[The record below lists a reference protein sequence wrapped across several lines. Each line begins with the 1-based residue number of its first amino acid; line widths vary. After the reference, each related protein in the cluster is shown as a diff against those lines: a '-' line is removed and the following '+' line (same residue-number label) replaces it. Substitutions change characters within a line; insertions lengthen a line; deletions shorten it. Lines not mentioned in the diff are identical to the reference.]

1 MGVVGSVAVGIFGVF
16 WTIMA
21 ASMEAPG
28 FFVLFGIVFVGVA
41 IAQAIFHFI
50 NATSKNRM
58 SMFDITEGN
67 EEPDPIDRFIS
78 KAEYEEVTHQRSNTY
93 QDTHSHQAQ
102 AEGDL
107 NYCPY
112 CGNKIENDLYMFCSK
127 CGKELKE

>member
-1 MGVVGSVAVGIFGVF
+1 MGGVASIAAGIFGVF

-21 ASMEAPG
+21 SSMGAPI
-28 FFVLFGIVFVGVA
+28 FFVLFGVLFVGVA

-58 SMFDITEGN
+58 SMYDITEGD
-67 EEPDPIDRFIS
+67 EEPGPIDRFIS
-78 KAEYEEVTHQRSNTY
+78 KAEYEEVTHQRKNPY
-93 QDTHSHQAQ
+93 KDTHSHQAQ
-102 AEGDL
+102 AEGAL

-127 CGKELKE
+127 CGKEL